1 MGLNHSPSIVTTGLV
16 LALDATN
23 PRSYDSK
30 HNLAL
35 YSQDWTQQF
44 QAIANVTIATAN
56 TVAPDGTLTGQRI
69 TTTVSGIVN
78 DGFIQKLYSYSGK
91 TIPTAN
97 NLFTFSSYVKQGTS
111 PKTTVLLGPYNGTSY
126 KDFYVILNW
135 SDLSITTGGN
145 IAGRNYYGVTPD
157 ANGWYR
163 LWCTTD
169 NYYGA
174 TDFGYRIFTRD
185 NGSNNVAGEY
195 SYIWGSQVEYS
206 NVPGPYIVTTS
217 TPVLPS
223 NTWIDLSTTRNNGTT
238 ANTPTYEI
246 ANGAFY
252 FSGYRQA
259 NSYVNFA
266 SVASNL
272 PTMSVEVWANL
283 INNGPNGFAYIL
295 GQSNSVWRLMYSA
308 SSFGWVCATT
318 NNSWYSSNTT
328 VSTSGTSTN
337 NRWNHVVVVYDG
349 TNHKIYVNGVLS
361 ATSTG
366 IASGNIVSPG
376 TANGLN
382 IMLSDAVNVDNGAG
396 RLAMAK
402 IYSIALTPEQI
413 LQNFNAHRAR
423 YGL

>member
-1 MGLNHSPSIVTTGLV
+1 MGLQHSPSIVTTGLI
-16 LALDATN
+16 LALDAVN
-23 PRSYDSK
+23 PKSYSYSE
-30 HNLAL
+30 NLL
-35 YSQDWTQQF
+35 RYSQQMDIGGLAVSSWDKTRCNYTGNV
-44 QAIANVTIATAN
+44 AI
-56 TVAPDGTLTGQRI
+56 APDGTLTAG
-69 TTTVSGIVN
+69 
-78 DGFIQKLYSYSGK
+78 KLYDDSTATATHYLNGPGFGSYANS
-91 TIPTAN
+91 TILPTG
-97 NLFTFSSYVKQGTS
+97 SIYVKAAEKNLCGFYIIRDNGSAYATSQMLLANLTSGTIQS
-111 PKTTVLLGPYNGTSY
+111 GPGT
-126 KDFYVILNW
+126 
-135 SDLSITTGGN
+135 ITP
-145 IAGRNYYGVTPD
+145 AS
-157 ANGWYR
+157 NGWYR
-163 LWCTTD
+163 ISGTATTSGT
-169 NYYGA
+169 NYAIRLTLLDPSGNVSYTGDGA
-174 TDFGYRIFTRD
+174 SGI
-185 NGSNNVAGEY
+185 
-195 SYIWGSQVEYS
+195 YIWGGQLERNSAAS
-206 NVPGPYIVTTS
+206 NY
-217 TPVLPS
+217 TPTANISIQAS

-252 FSGYRQA
+252 FSGYGQA

-295 GQSNSVWRLMYSA
+295 GQSNAVWRLMYST

-337 NRWNHVVVVYDG
+337 NRWNHVVAVYDG

-382 IMLSDAVNVDNGAG
+382 IMLSDAGNVDNGAG
-396 RLAMAK
+396 RLAIAK

>member
-1 MGLNHSPSIVTTGLV
+1 MSVFAGPIINTSGLV
-16 LALDATN
+16 LELDAAN
-23 PRSYDSK
+23 LKSYDRNQ
-30 HNLAL
+30 NLTL

-44 QAIANVTIATAN
+44 QSIANVTIATAN

-91 TIPTAN
+91 SIPTAN

-135 SDLSITTGGN
+135 SDLSITTGGT

-185 NGSNNVAGEY
+185 NGLNNVAGEY

-206 NVPGPYIVTTS
+206 NGPGPYIVTTS
-217 TPVLPS
+217 SPILPS
-223 NTWIDLSTTRNNGTT
+223 NTWIDLSTTKNNATLYNLPLYNANSSFNFNGTT
-238 ANTPTYEI
+238 QNCSLPLSSLPTGNTISISFWTNNLTTAYTDSIIWAGDSGNSRILNVHLPWTNGVVYFDCGGIGGYDRIQTPSGLTTPQLTGWHNWVFTKNATTGYMAMYLDGVLLVSGTGNYRPLITPTY
-246 ANGAFY
+246 F
-252 FSGYRQA
+252 F
-259 NSYVNFA
+259 
-266 SVASNL
+266 L
-272 PTMSVEVWANL
+272 
-283 INNGPNGFAYIL
+283 
-295 GQSNSVWRLMYSA
+295 A
-308 SSFGWVCATT
+308 SSTGAQYW
-318 NNSWYSSNTT
+318 
-328 VSTSGTSTN
+328 SGT
-337 NRWNHVVVVYDG
+337 
-349 TNHKIYVNGVLS
+349 L
-361 ATSTG
+361 
-366 IASGNIVSPG
+366 GNFSMY
-376 TANGLN
+376 N
-382 IMLSDAVNVDNGAG
+382 IE
-396 RLAMAK
+396 
-402 IYSIALTPEQI
+402 LTPDQI
-413 LQNFNAHRAR
+413 IQNFNAYRGR